1 MLNERE
7 IKTIKRV
14 IANAD
19 FTAVGNIEIF
29 ADNKKIIM
37 TIDGIQ
43 EDVYT
48 DKNDFL
54 NMIIDGLK
62 VGATDTDK
70 EHIKELEKMKNR
82 DMNIII
88 DTYIK
93 EFDILVK
100 SDNMQYICDKTGLL
114 LDLTTTLSIDQQK
127 EVYNNKEIKKHVGN
141 ITSLALMLLVDK
153 EIKYTKE
160 IGKLLNIASLHFSE
174 ELNEEQH
181 QILNG
186 LFYKYDEYFKGD
198 KDFYP
203 TSKEIRDLLEI

>member
-1 MLNERE
+1 MLNEKE
-7 IKTIKRV
+7 IKIIKRV
-14 IANAD
+14 ISNAD
-19 FTAVGNIEIF
+19 FTAVENIEIF

-114 LDLTTTLSIDQQK
+114 LDLTTTLNISQQK
-127 EVYNNKEIKKHVGN
+127 EVYNNKEIKKHIGN
-141 ITSLALMLLVDK
+141 IASLALMLLVDK

-160 IGKLLNIASLHFSE
+160 IGILLNIASLHFSE

-198 KDFYP
+198 KDFCP

>member
-114 LDLTTTLSIDQQK
+114 LDLTTTLNINQQK
-127 EVYNNKEIKKHVGN
+127 EVYNNKEIKKHIGN

-160 IGKLLNIASLHFSE
+160 IGILLNIASLHFSE
-174 ELNEEQH
+174 ELNEDQH
-181 QILNG
+181 EILNG
-186 LFYKYDEYFKGD
+186 LFYKYDDYFKGD
-198 KDFYP
+198 EDFYP
-203 TSKEIRDLLEI
+203 TSKEIQELLEI

>member
-19 FTAVGNIEIF
+19 FTTAENIEIF

-43 EDVYT
+43 EDPFT
-48 DKNDFL
+48 NKNDFL
-54 NMIIDGLK
+54 NYIIEGLK

-70 EHIKELEKMKNR
+70 KHIEELEKMKNR

-100 SDNMQYICDKTGLL
+100 NDNMQYICDKTGLL
-114 LDLTTTLSIDQQK
+114 LDLTTTLNISQQK
-127 EVYNNKEIKKHVGN
+127 EVYNNKEIKKHIGN

-160 IGKLLNIASLHFSE
+160 IGILLNIASLHFSE

-181 QILNG
+181 EILNG

>member
-7 IKTIKRV
+7 IKTIKRAIV
-14 IANAD
+14 NAD
-19 FTAVGNIEIF
+19 FTTAENIEIF

-43 EDVYT
+43 EDPFT
-48 DKNDFL
+48 NKNDFL
-54 NMIIDGLK
+54 NYIIEGLK

-70 EHIKELEKMKNR
+70 KHIEELEKMKNL
-82 DMNIII
+82 DMKPII

-93 EFDILVK
+93 EFDVLVK
-100 SDNMQYICDKTGLL
+100 ADNMQYICDKAGLL
-114 LDLTTTLSIDQQK
+114 LDLTTTLNISQQK
-127 EVYNNKEIKKHVGN
+127 EVYNNKEIKKHIGN
-141 ITSLALMLLVDK
+141 IASLALMLLVDK

-160 IGKLLNIASLHFSE
+160 IGILLNIASLHFSE
-174 ELNEEQH
+174 ELNKEQH
-181 QILNG
+181 EILNG

-198 KDFYP
+198 KDFCP

>member
-114 LDLTTTLSIDQQK
+114 LDLTTTLNISQQK
-127 EVYNNKEIKKHVGN
+127 EVYNNKEIKKHIGN
-141 ITSLALMLLVDK
+141 IASLALMLLVDK

-160 IGKLLNIASLHFSE
+160 IGILLNIASLH
-174 ELNEEQH
+174 LAKN
-181 QILNG
+181 
-186 LFYKYDEYFKGD
+186 
-198 KDFYP
+198 
-203 TSKEIRDLLEI
+203 

>member
-7 IKTIKRV
+7 VKTIKRA

-19 FTAVGNIEIF
+19 FTTAENIEIF

-43 EDVYT
+43 EDPFT
-48 DKNDFL
+48 NKNDFL
-54 NMIIDGLK
+54 NYIIEGLK

-70 EHIKELEKMKNR
+70 KHIEELEKMKNL
-82 DMNIII
+82 DMKPII

-93 EFDILVK
+93 EFNILVK
-100 SDNMQYICDKTGLL
+100 NDNMQYICDKAGLL
-114 LDLTTTLSIDQQK
+114 LDLTTTLNISQQK
-127 EVYNNKEIKKHVGN
+127 EVYNNKEIKKHIGN
-141 ITSLALMLLVDK
+141 IASLALMLLVDK

-160 IGKLLNIASLHFSE
+160 IGILLNIASLHFSE

-198 KDFYP
+198 KDFCP